1 MKTICDLPVD
11 LVEDEIISRV
21 PMTSLR
27 SVRSTCKKWNTSC
40 KNRIIFGKAAKKMMV
55 SRRISL
61 MNIDLSKDN
70 GDLSIRQARGVESYL
85 GQTRWI
91 EPRNSFQ
98 SSESSSSWKVLDDV
112 TPDWEIWDHHI
123 HNVSLKGNAYFPAH
137 KIITEEGSSVA
148 GFFVCFDY
156 TTERF
161 GPLLPLPCQY
171 YRGRVSVSY
180 SCVREEQL
188 TVLYQ
193 HWDARETIEISVT
206 DKIGLDVVSWT
217 KFLKVVSSICV
228 HPSSSSFFI
237 DVGKKIVVVFLVEMV
252 HAYLYQTDHVFGQ
265 DGYFKSV
272 RIRQA
277 PDLEDIFYGP
287 TLVCS
292 SYLPSLLQ
300 PIRLIE
306 RM

>member
-1 MKTICDLPVD
+1 MKTIFDLPVD
-11 LVEDEIISRV
+11 LVEDEIFSRV
-21 PMTSLR
+21 LISSLR
-27 SVRSTCKKWNTSC
+27 SVRST
-40 KNRIIFGKAAKKMMV
+40 
-55 SRRISL
+55 
-61 MNIDLSKDN
+61 
-70 GDLSIRQARGVESYL
+70 
-85 GQTRWI
+85 
-91 EPRNSFQ
+91 
-98 SSESSSSWKVLDDV
+98 WKVLDDV
-112 TPDWEIWDHHI
+112 TPDWEIWDHHL
-123 HNVSLKGNAYFPAH
+123 HNVSLKGNAYFSAH
-137 KIITEEGSSVA
+137 KIITEEGRSTVA
-148 GFFVCFDY
+148 GFFVCFDF

-171 YRGRVSVSY
+171 HRGRVSVSY

-188 TVLYQ
+188 AVLYQ
-193 HWDARETIEISVT
+193 HCDARETTEISVT
-206 DKIGLDVVSWT
+206 DKIGPDVVSWT

-237 DVGKKIVVVFLVEMV
+237 DVEKKIVVVFLLEMV
-252 HAYLYQTDHVFGQ
+252 HDYLYQTAHVFGQ

-277 PDLEDIFYGP
+277 LLEDVFSSP

-300 PIRLIE
+300 PTMLIE